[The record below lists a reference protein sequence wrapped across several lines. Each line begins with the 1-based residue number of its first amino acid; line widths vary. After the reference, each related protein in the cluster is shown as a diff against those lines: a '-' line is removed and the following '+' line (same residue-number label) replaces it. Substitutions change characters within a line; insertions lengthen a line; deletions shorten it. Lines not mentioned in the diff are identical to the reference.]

1 MKRLYTLLSVVGYCL
16 MATAA
21 SAQDHFTFAAR
32 DLPQSILSNP
42 AMRPSRGFVSMPIFG
57 SLSLSFDNSFSY
69 NNIIKK
75 NGEGVRYLDTYG
87 LLKATQGNNL
97 TLLRMNLDLVNT
109 GFFIGEQDYMGISLR
124 TRVHVG
130 TSLPDGLFGMI
141 LDNPIDEHKTFDIS
155 TIPNILGWAELGLSY
170 TRDIDEN
177 WRVGGRVKYLNGVV
191 SLQSTG
197 MDITAR
203 KEYNRYVIS
212 GDYTLRGG
220 NVNFANSSNMFGD
233 ALKNLSSNPGF
244 AFDLG
249 GTYRSD
255 DERLN
260 VAASVTDLGA
270 IFWNANNSSIIQT
283 HSNGKEYE
291 FYGVDGLNG
300 LINGTTSLGHVLDSA
315 YTDISRTLNAD
326 TTRGKF
332 TQMLPTTFQL
342 AADYALGPYQR
353 HHVSAGMVGMIP
365 YHGKFHYALSAGYAY
380 RTLTGTWQF
389 MANYTY
395 KSNNPVNLG
404 LGVVMT
410 AGKFQFYLATDNIIP
425 AFSLASARGA
435 NISLGINFFTTRSEG
450 RSSRR
455 VSRYYY

>member
-1 MKRLYTLLSVVGYCL
+1 MKRLYTFLIGTFCAL
-16 MATAA
+16 TAVR
-21 SAQDHFTFAAR
+21 AQDHFTFSAR

-69 NNIIKK
+69 NNVIKK
-75 NGEGVRYLDTYG
+75 SAAGFRYLDTYG
-87 LLKATQGNNL
+87 LLKATRGNNL

-109 GFFIGEQDYMGISLR
+109 GFFIGDNEYMGVSLR
-124 TRVHVG
+124 TRVHAA
-130 TSLPDGLFGMI
+130 TSLPNGLFGML
-141 LDNPIDEHKTFDIS
+141 LDNPIDEYKTFDIS
-155 TIPNILGWAELGLSY
+155 TIPNILGWVELGVSY
-170 TRDIDEN
+170 TRDIDDN
-177 WRVGGRVKYLNGVV
+177 WRVGGRVKYLNGVL

-197 MDITAR
+197 MDVTAR

-220 NVNFANSSNMFGD
+220 NVNFANGSNLFGD
-233 ALKNLSSNPGF
+233 ALRNLSSNPGF

-255 DERLN
+255 DKRLN

-270 IFWNANNSSIIQT
+270 IFWNAKNSSIIQT
-283 HSNGKEYE
+283 HSNGNEYE

-300 LINGTTSLGHVLDSA
+300 LINGTTSLGQVLDSA

-326 TTRGKF
+326 TTRGRF

-353 HHVSAGMVGMIP
+353 HHVSAGLVGMVP
-365 YHGKFHYALSAGYAY
+365 YRGKFHYALSAGYAY

-389 MANYTY
+389 MANYTC
-395 KSNNPVNLG
+395 KSNNPLNLG

-410 AGKFQFYLATDNIIP
+410 VGKFQLYLATDNIIP
-425 AFSLASARGA
+425 VFSVAAARGA
-435 NISLGINFFTTRSEG
+435 NVSLGINFFTTRSEG

-455 VSRYYY
+455 TSRYYY